1 MEILKEKKSKFIWS
15 WAISNLLDSLIVEY
29 GCIIYHFYFHQP
41 ELIKY
46 LTILYTKLPFKV

>member
-29 GCIIYHFYFHQP
+29 GCISFLFSPTRTHKIPNHTVY
-41 ELIKY
+41 
-46 LTILYTKLPFKV
+46 